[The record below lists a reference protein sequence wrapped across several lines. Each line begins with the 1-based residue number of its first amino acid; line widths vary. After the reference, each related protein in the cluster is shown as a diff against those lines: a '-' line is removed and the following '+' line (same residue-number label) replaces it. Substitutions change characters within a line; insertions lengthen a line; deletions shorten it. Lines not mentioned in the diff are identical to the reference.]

1 MIRGVGIDI
10 TAIERIESLY
20 TRHGQRFLR
29 KVFTDQEIAY
39 CEKRFNPAQHLS
51 ARFAAKAAAGKALGT
66 GLMHGVAFRDIEVVI
81 HDGPPHILL
90 YNKAAEI
97 ANDLNISQI
106 HLSMSHDL
114 GCAVAIVIME
124 SLP

>member
-10 TAIERIESLY
+10 TDIERIQSLY
-20 TRHGQRFLR
+20 TRHGRRFLQ

-39 CEKRFNPAQHLS
+39 CENRFNPAQHFS
-51 ARFAAKAAAGKALGT
+51 VRFAAKEAAAKALGT
-66 GLMHGVAFRDIEVVI
+66 GLMHGIAFRDIEVVS
-81 HDGPPHILL
+81 HDGPPCIFLHK
-90 YNKAAEI
+90 KAEETAQSL
-97 ANDLNISQI
+97 DISKI
-106 HLSMSHDL
+106 HLSMSHDR

>member
-10 TAIERIESLY
+10 TDIERIRSLY
-20 TRHGQRFLR
+20 TRHKRRFLQR
-29 KVFTDQEIAY
+29 VFTDQEISY

-51 ARFAAKAAAGKALGT
+51 ARFAAKEAAGKALGT

-81 HDGPPHILL
+81 HDGPPRILL
-90 YNKAAEI
+90 HNKAAEM
-97 ANDLNISQI
+97 AKGLEISKI